1 MMEVC
6 YKITCVAGEGMGL
19 RGRMAKP
26 YKSKGNH
33 AGVTVNNGASWKEE
47 SFGIQ
52 SCPGQRGF
60 IKPLVSHSQLGFLFY
75 SFC

>member
-1 MMEVC
+1 MMEVR
-6 YKITCVAGEGMGL
+6 YKITYVAGEGMGL

-52 SCPGQRGF
+52 SCSGQRGLLQ
-60 IKPLVSHSQLGFLFY
+60 PLVSHSQLGF
-75 SFC
+75 SFDSC